1 MKGFLHIKI
10 WILINDIRLFGMF
23 ILVPFRKRNRQI
35 RKIERKKVHDF
46 GKRKTRRWFTG
57 SSKKTKDF

>member
-1 MKGFLHIKI
+1 MHIKI

-46 GKRKTRRWFTG
+46 GKRKT
-57 SSKKTKDF
+57 